1 MEYTTANSEMEMV
14 EYKMVEQNKLQKLKE
29 SLKEYKGKEGED
41 KHNETDY
48 SL

>member
-1 MEYTTANSEMEMV
+1 MEYTTANSEMEMA
-14 EYKMVEQNKLQKLKE
+14 EYKMVEHNKLQRLKE
-29 SLKEYKGKEGED
+29 TLEEYKREEGED